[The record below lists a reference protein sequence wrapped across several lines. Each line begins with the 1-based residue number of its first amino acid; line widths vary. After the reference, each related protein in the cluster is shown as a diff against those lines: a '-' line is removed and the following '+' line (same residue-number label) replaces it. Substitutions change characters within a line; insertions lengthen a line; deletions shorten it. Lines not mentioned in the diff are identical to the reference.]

1 MDKMVDANFYRK
13 KGKVRQSFSIDKKE
27 VQNPSPSP
35 SPSPSTMTI

>member
-1 MDKMVDANFYRK
+1 MIDARK

-35 SPSPSTMTI
+35 SPSTMTI